1 MNSKQSFSENSENLF
16 NKIDYDYLNQSL
28 LTVENVKNILYTIS
42 PELSKLCYVTFDY
55 PNKDEIS
62 NHKYSIIN
70 IKQFFNTKISFTK
83 NIDCSNVDINI
94 TKIVNT
100 KNIKYIDIDEDEDT
114 QDELRKNGDEYIE
127 IDGKPIDKIIDD
139 TQNDLRKNN
148 LNNDNSKTSFSNDS
162 IGHFI
167 IIINNHPTCI
177 IYPLYYINCFNLENY
192 LKNDCGFKNIVW
204 NYNIIQHGNS
214 SSCGWECCKIA
225 YDYFAKNNIEVECKD
240 YKLVDV

>member
-1 MNSKQSFSENSENLF
+1 MKTKQSFSENSKNLF
-16 NKIDYDYLNQSL
+16 NEIDYDFLNQSL
-28 LTVENVKNILYTIS
+28 LTVENVQNILYTIS

-55 PNKDEIS
+55 PDTSQIL

-70 IKQFFNTKISFTK
+70 IKQFFNTKISFNPTNYMSK
-83 NIDCSNVDINI
+83 NNEGDNIYYDEDYDEDDFGEGLESKNNINDKEDLNKDLENE
-94 TKIVNT
+94 TKIIQICDSQ
-100 KNIKYIDIDEDEDT
+100 KSSFFS
-114 QDELRKNGDEYIE
+114 
-127 IDGKPIDKIIDD
+127 
-139 TQNDLRKNN
+139 
-148 LNNDNSKTSFSNDS
+148 DN

-192 LKNDCGFKNIVW
+192 LKNDCSFKNVVW

-225 YDYFAKNNIEVECKD
+225 YDYFVKNNIEVECKD
-240 YKLVDV
+240 YKLINV

>member
-1 MNSKQSFSENSENLF
+1 MTKNLF
-16 NKIDYDYLNQSL
+16 NEIDYDFLNQSL
-28 LTVENVKNILYTIS
+28 LTVENVQNILYTIS

-55 PNKDEIS
+55 PDKDGIL

-83 NIDCSNVDINI
+83 NIDGSNVDINI

-100 KNIKYIDIDEDEDT
+100 KNIKYIDIDEDED
-114 QDELRKNGDEYIE
+114 GDEYIE
-127 IDGKPIDKIIDD
+127 IDGKPIDEIID
-139 TQNDLRKNN
+139 KG
-148 LNNDNSKTSFSNDS
+148 LNNDLQDDN

-192 LKNDCGFKNIVW
+192 LKNDCGFKNVVW

-225 YDYFAKNNIEVECKD
+225 YDYFVKNNIEVECKD
-240 YKLVDV
+240 YKLINV

>member
-1 MNSKQSFSENSENLF
+1 MTENLLS
-16 NKIDYDYLNQSL
+16 KIDYDYLNQSL

-55 PNKDEIS
+55 PNKDEIL

-83 NIDCSNVDINI
+83 NIDGSNVDINI
-94 TKIVNT
+94 MKIVNT
-100 KNIKYIDIDEDEDT
+100 KNIKYVDIDEDEDG
-114 QDELRKNGDEYIE
+114 NEYIE
-127 IDGKPIDKIIDD
+127 IDGKPIDKIIDEGLNNDLKDD

-148 LNNDNSKTSFSNDS
+148 

>member
-1 MNSKQSFSENSENLF
+1 MTENLF
-16 NKIDYDYLNQSL
+16 DKIDYDYLNQSL

-55 PNKDEIS
+55 PNKDEIL

-70 IKQFFNTKISFTK
+70 IKQFFNTKISFSK
-83 NIDCSNVDINI
+83 NIDGSNVDINI
-94 TKIVNT
+94 TKIVNPT
-100 KNIKYIDIDEDEDT
+100 NYMSNPKNIKYVDIDEDED
-114 QDELRKNGDEYIE
+114 GDEYIE
-127 IDGKPIDKIIDD
+127 VDGVPI
-139 TQNDLRKNN
+139 NE
-148 LNNDNSKTSFSNDS
+148 LNNDLKDNNSKTSFSDDS

-192 LKNDCGFKNIVW
+192 LKNDCGFKNVVW

>member
-1 MNSKQSFSENSENLF
+1 MTENLF
-16 NKIDYDYLNQSL
+16 DKKSNSTNSQMSIDYEYLNQSL

-55 PNKDEIS
+55 PDKDEIL

-70 IKQFFNTKISFTK
+70 IKQFFNTKNNNNVNVLIIK
-83 NIDCSNVDINI
+83 NNGDGNI
-94 TKIVNT
+94 
-100 KNIKYIDIDEDEDT
+100 YYDEYDDEDEYG
-114 QDELRKNGDEYIE
+114 EGLKSKNENLN
-127 IDGKPIDKIIDD
+127 D
-139 TQNDLRKNN
+139 TQNTLRKKEV
-148 LNNDNSKTSFSNDS
+148 LNKDLEDSN

-192 LKNDCGFKNIVW
+192 LKNDCGFKNVVW

-240 YKLVDV
+240 YKLIDV

>member
-1 MNSKQSFSENSENLF
+1 MNQNEVSLKNSKQSFSENSKNLF
-16 NKIDYDYLNQSL
+16 NEIDYDFLNQSL
-28 LTVENVKNILYTIS
+28 LTVENVQNILYTIS

-55 PNKDEIS
+55 PDTSQIL

-70 IKQFFNTKISFTK
+70 IKQFFSSNSLMSNSTNSLMSNTKISFSK
-83 NIDCSNVDINI
+83 N
-94 TKIVNT
+94 
-100 KNIKYIDIDEDEDT
+100 IDEDED
-114 QDELRKNGDEYIE
+114 GDEYIE
-127 IDGKPIDKIIDD
+127 IDD
-139 TQNDLRKNN
+139 TQNDLRKNELN
-148 LNNDNSKTSFSNDS
+148 KDLNNDN

-192 LKNDCGFKNIVW
+192 LKNDCDFKNVVW

-225 YDYFAKNNIEVECKD
+225 YDYFVKNNIEVECKD
-240 YKLVDV
+240 YKLIDV

>member
-1 MNSKQSFSENSENLF
+1 MSENLF
-16 NKIDYDYLNQSL
+16 DKKSNSTNSQMSIDYDYLNQSL

-55 PNKDEIS
+55 PNNEEIL

-70 IKQFFNTKISFTK
+70 IKQFFNTKNNNNVNVLIIK
-83 NIDCSNVDINI
+83 NNGDGNI
-94 TKIVNT
+94 
-100 KNIKYIDIDEDEDT
+100 YYDEYDDEDEYG
-114 QDELRKNGDEYIE
+114 EGLKSKNE
-127 IDGKPIDKIIDD
+127 
-139 TQNDLRKNN
+139 N
-148 LNNDNSKTSFSNDS
+148 LNEEVLNKDLEDSN

-192 LKNDCGFKNIVW
+192 LKNDCGFKNVVW

-240 YKLVDV
+240 YKLTDV

>member
-1 MNSKQSFSENSENLF
+1 MTENLLDKST
-16 NKIDYDYLNQSL
+16 NYMSKIDYDYLNQSL

-55 PNKDEIS
+55 PNKDEIL

-70 IKQFFNTKISFTK
+70 IKQFFNTKISFSK
-83 NIDCSNVDINI
+83 NIDGSNVDINI

-100 KNIKYIDIDEDEDT
+100 KNIKYIDIDEDED
-114 QDELRKNGDEYIE
+114 GDEYIE
-127 IDGKPIDKIIDD
+127 IDGVPIDE
-139 TQNDLRKNN
+139 
-148 LNNDNSKTSFSNDS
+148 LNNDLKDDN

-192 LKNDCGFKNIVW
+192 LKNDCGFKNVVW

-240 YKLVDV
+240 YKLIDV

>member
-1 MNSKQSFSENSENLF
+1 M
-16 NKIDYDYLNQSL
+16 
-28 LTVENVKNILYTIS
+28 
-42 PELSKLCYVTFDY
+42 
-55 PNKDEIS
+55 
-62 NHKYSIIN
+62 
-70 IKQFFNTKISFTK
+70 
-83 NIDCSNVDINI
+83 
-94 TKIVNT
+94 KIVNT
-100 KNIKYIDIDEDEDT
+100 KNIKYIDIDEDED
-114 QDELRKNGDEYIE
+114 GDEYIE
-127 IDGKPIDKIIDD
+127 IDGKPIDKIIDEG
-139 TQNDLRKNN
+139 
-148 LNNDNSKTSFSNDS
+148 LNNDLKDDN

-192 LKNDCGFKNIVW
+192 LKNDCGFKNVVW

>member
-1 MNSKQSFSENSENLF
+1 MTENLLS
-16 NKIDYDYLNQSL
+16 KIDYDYLNQSL

-55 PNKDEIS
+55 PNKDEIL

-83 NIDCSNVDINI
+83 NIDGSNVDINI
-94 TKIVNT
+94 MKIVNT
-100 KNIKYIDIDEDEDT
+100 KNIKYIDIDEDEDG
-114 QDELRKNGDEYIE
+114 NEYIE
-127 IDGKPIDKIIDD
+127 IDGKPIDKIIDEG
-139 TQNDLRKNN
+139 
-148 LNNDNSKTSFSNDS
+148 LNNDLKDDN

-225 YDYFAKNNIEVECKD
+225 YDYFVKNNIEVECKD
-240 YKLVDV
+240 YKLIDV

>member
-1 MNSKQSFSENSENLF
+1 MTENLF
-16 NKIDYDYLNQSL
+16 DKIDYDYLNQSL

-55 PNKDEIS
+55 PDKDEIL

-70 IKQFFNTKISFTK
+70 IKQFFNTKNNTNVNVLIIK
-83 NIDCSNVDINI
+83 NNGDGNI
-94 TKIVNT
+94 
-100 KNIKYIDIDEDEDT
+100 YYDEDYDEDED
-114 QDELRKNGDEYIE
+114 DYGEGIESKNEL
-127 IDGKPIDKIIDD
+127 DK
-139 TQNDLRKNN
+139 DLNKD
-148 LNNDNSKTSFSNDS
+148 LEDNS

-192 LKNDCGFKNIVW
+192 LKNDCGFKNVVW

-240 YKLVDV
+240 YKLIDI

>member
-1 MNSKQSFSENSENLF
+1 MTENLSD
-16 NKIDYDYLNQSL
+16 KIDYDYLNQSL

-55 PNKDEIS
+55 PNKEEIL

-70 IKQFFNTKISFTK
+70 IKQFFNTKISFSK
-83 NIDCSNVDINI
+83 NIDGSNVDINI
-94 TKIVNT
+94 MKIVNT
-100 KNIKYIDIDEDEDT
+100 KNIKYIDIDEDED
-114 QDELRKNGDEYIE
+114 GDEYIE
-127 IDGKPIDKIIDD
+127 IDGKPIDE
-139 TQNDLRKNN
+139 
-148 LNNDNSKTSFSNDS
+148 LNNDLQDNNILKTSFSDDS

-192 LKNDCGFKNIVW
+192 LKNDCEFKNIVW

-240 YKLVDV
+240 YKLINL

>member
-1 MNSKQSFSENSENLF
+1 MNKNLF
-16 NKIDYDYLNQSL
+16 NEINYDYLNQSL
-28 LTVENVKNILYTIS
+28 LTVENVQNILYTIS

-55 PNKDEIS
+55 PDTSQIL

-70 IKQFFNTKISFTK
+70 IKQFFNTKNNK
-83 NIDCSNVDINI
+83 NINVFVNI
-94 TKIVNT
+94 
-100 KNIKYIDIDEDEDT
+100 KNIGDGDIYYDEDYDEDEYG
-114 QDELRKNGDEYIE
+114 EGIESKNENLN
-127 IDGKPIDKIIDD
+127 D
-139 TQNDLRKNN
+139 TQNDLRKKEVLNKDLEDNN
-148 LNNDNSKTSFSNDS
+148 

-192 LKNDCGFKNIVW
+192 LKNDCDFKNIVW

-225 YDYFAKNNIEVECKD
+225 YDYFVKNNIEVECKD
-240 YKLVDV
+240 YKLIDV

>member
-1 MNSKQSFSENSENLF
+1 MTENLF

-28 LTVENVKNILYTIS
+28 LTVENVQNILYTIS

-55 PNKDEIS
+55 PNKDEIL

-83 NIDCSNVDINI
+83 NIDGSNVDINI

-100 KNIKYIDIDEDEDT
+100 KNIKYVDIDEDED
-114 QDELRKNGDEYIE
+114 GDEYIE
-127 IDGKPIDKIIDD
+127 IDGEPIDKIIDD
-139 TQNDLRKNN
+139 N
-148 LNNDNSKTSFSNDS
+148 

-225 YDYFAKNNIEVECKD
+225 YDYFVKNNIEVECKD
-240 YKLVDV
+240 YKLIDV

>member
-1 MNSKQSFSENSENLF
+1 MNKNLF
-16 NKIDYDYLNQSL
+16 NEINYDYLNQSL
-28 LTVENVKNILYTIS
+28 LTVENVQNILYTIS

-55 PNKDEIS
+55 PNKDEIL

-70 IKQFFNTKISFTK
+70 IKQFFSSKISFNPTNYMSTK
-83 NIDCSNVDINI
+83 NIDGSNVDINI
-94 TKIVNT
+94 TKIVNH
-100 KNIKYIDIDEDEDT
+100 KNIKYVDIDEDE
-114 QDELRKNGDEYIE
+114 NGDEYIE

-139 TQNDLRKNN
+139 TQNDLQ
-148 LNNDNSKTSFSNDS
+148 NDS

-192 LKNDCGFKNIVW
+192 LKNDCGFKNVVW

>member
-1 MNSKQSFSENSENLF
+1 MTENLS

-55 PNKDEIS
+55 PNKDEIL

-70 IKQFFNTKISFTK
+70 IKQFFSSNNTKISFSK
-83 NIDCSNVDINI
+83 NIDGSNVDVNVM
-94 TKIVNT
+94 KIVNT
-100 KNIKYIDIDEDEDT
+100 KNIKYIDIDEDED
-114 QDELRKNGDEYIE
+114 GDEYIE

-139 TQNDLRKNN
+139 TQNDLQ
-148 LNNDNSKTSFSNDS
+148 NDSKTSFADNN

-192 LKNDCGFKNIVW
+192 LKNDCDFKNVVW

>member
-1 MNSKQSFSENSENLF
+1 MQNNTEQISKNVF

-55 PNKDEIS
+55 PDKDEIL

-83 NIDCSNVDINI
+83 NIDGTNVDVNI
-94 TKIVNT
+94 TKIVNA
-100 KNIKYIDIDEDEDT
+100 KNIKYIDIDEDE
-114 QDELRKNGDEYIE
+114 NGDEYIE
-127 IDGKPIDKIIDD
+127 IDGVPIDELI
-139 TQNDLRKNN
+139 NDL
-148 LNNDNSKTSFSNDS
+148 NDDSISTNEMS

-192 LKNDCGFKNIVW
+192 LKNDCGFKNVVW

>member
-1 MNSKQSFSENSENLF
+1 MTSKQSFSEKAENLF
-16 NKIDYDYLNQSL
+16 SKIDYDYLNQSL
-28 LTVENVKNILYTIS
+28 LTVENVQNILYTIS

-55 PNKDEIS
+55 PDKDEIL

-83 NIDCSNVDINI
+83 NIDGSNVDINI
-94 TKIVNT
+94 MKIVNT
-100 KNIKYIDIDEDEDT
+100 KNIKYIDIDEDED
-114 QDELRKNGDEYIE
+114 GDEYIE
-127 IDGKPIDKIIDD
+127 IDGKPIDKIIDE
-139 TQNDLRKNN
+139 R
-148 LNNDNSKTSFSNDS
+148 LNNDLKDDSKTSFSNDS

-192 LKNDCGFKNIVW
+192 LKNDCGFKNVVW

-225 YDYFAKNNIEVECKD
+225 YDYFVKNNIEVECKD
-240 YKLVDV
+240 YKLIDV

>member
-1 MNSKQSFSENSENLF
+1 MTENLF
-16 NKIDYDYLNQSL
+16 EKIDYDYLNQSL

-55 PNKDEIS
+55 PDKDEIL

-70 IKQFFNTKISFTK
+70 IKQFFNTKISFSNPTNYMSK
-83 NIDCSNVDINI
+83 NIDGSNVDINI

-100 KNIKYIDIDEDEDT
+100 KNIKYIDIDEDED
-114 QDELRKNGDEYIE
+114 GDEYIE
-127 IDGKPIDKIIDD
+127 IDGKPIDELNEDLKDD
-139 TQNDLRKNN
+139 TQNYLR
-148 LNNDNSKTSFSNDS
+148 NDN

-192 LKNDCGFKNIVW
+192 LKNDCDFKNVVW

-240 YKLVDV
+240 YKLIDV

>member
-1 MNSKQSFSENSENLF
+1 MTENLS

-55 PNKDEIS
+55 PNKDEIL

-70 IKQFFNTKISFTK
+70 IKQFFSSNNTKISFSK
-83 NIDCSNVDINI
+83 NIDGSNVDVNVM
-94 TKIVNT
+94 KIVNT
-100 KNIKYIDIDEDEDT
+100 KNIKYIDIDEDED
-114 QDELRKNGDEYIE
+114 GDEYIE

-139 TQNDLRKNN
+139 TQNDLQ
-148 LNNDNSKTSFSNDS
+148 NDSKTSFSDNSISTNEMS

-192 LKNDCGFKNIVW
+192 LKNDCDFKNVVW

>member
-1 MNSKQSFSENSENLF
+1 MNKNLF
-16 NKIDYDYLNQSL
+16 NEIDYDYLNQSL
-28 LTVENVKNILYTIS
+28 LTVENVQNILYTIS

-55 PNKDEIS
+55 PNNEEIL

-70 IKQFFNTKISFTK
+70 IKQFFNTKNNK
-83 NIDCSNVDINI
+83 NINVFVNI
-94 TKIVNT
+94 
-100 KNIKYIDIDEDEDT
+100 KNIGDGDIYYDDEDYDEDEYGEGLESKNKEDLNKDL
-114 QDELRKNGDEYIE
+114 QD
-127 IDGKPIDKIIDD
+127 
-139 TQNDLRKNN
+139 
-148 LNNDNSKTSFSNDS
+148 DN

-192 LKNDCGFKNIVW
+192 LKNDCGFKNVVW

-225 YDYFAKNNIEVECKD
+225 YDYFVKNNIEVECKD
-240 YKLVDV
+240 YKLTDV

>member
-1 MNSKQSFSENSENLF
+1 MTENLS
-16 NKIDYDYLNQSL
+16 NKINYDYLNQSL

-55 PNKDEIS
+55 PDKDEIL

-70 IKQFFNTKISFTK
+70 IKQFFNTKISFNK
-83 NIDCSNVDINI
+83 NIDGENVNFNI

-100 KNIKYIDIDEDEDT
+100 KNIKYIDIDEDED
-114 QDELRKNGDEYIE
+114 GDEYIE
-127 IDGKPIDKIIDD
+127 IDGKPIDEIIDD
-139 TQNDLRKNN
+139 G
-148 LNNDNSKTSFSNDS
+148 LNNDLENDN

-192 LKNDCGFKNIVW
+192 LKNDCSFKNVVW

-225 YDYFAKNNIEVECKD
+225 YDYFVKNNIEVECKD
-240 YKLVDV
+240 YKLIDV